1 MTQSHSPA
9 PGSLHG
15 LLRGGV
21 GIAVATGVMNLT
33 TYGFVLA
40 AARLLGPVEYG
51 GVARLMF
58 ILLVVGVLSLGLRL
72 CCLMRCAS
80 RAGQVVQRR
89 FPE

>member
-1 MTQSHSPA
+1 MISNTARTTEGTEAHRVTQSHSPA

-58 ILLVVGVLSLGLRL
+58 ILLVLFISLN
-72 CCLMRCAS
+72 
-80 RAGQVVQRR
+80 
-89 FPE
+89 